1 MFDFSLWELL
11 VIGVIAL
18 VVVGPDRLPALA
30 RTIGLWVGR
39 ARATVSSLRT
49 EFEREVNAEGLRDTE
64 RAIRRQASETEESV
78 RSAVDIGSPRQFE
91 GAGDDAQG
99 SAKGADAGDTAARE
113 ATDDDGEAAADDAA
127 SQRDRAAGTDRS

>member
-99 SAKGADAGDTAARE
+99 SAKGSEAGDTAARE